1 MYAALWRHLP
11 GPFWV
16 RVLQSV
22 LLLVAVVAFCFLW
35 LFPRIAPFM
44 PFNETTVEDPAAL
57 VVATDLK
64 SVSR

>member
-11 GPFWV
+11 GPAWA

-22 LLLVAVVAFCFLW
+22 LLLAAVIAFCFLW
-35 LFPRIAPFM
+35 LFPRIAPYM
-44 PFNETTVEDPAAL
+44 PFNETTVEDPVAL
-57 VVATDLK
+57 VAPMALR